1 MPEEV
6 FILFALLV
14 MSTFGLTMTSMI
26 LRHRRRSKGATGSSE
41 ASMTTSDLEHM
52 MRRAVEDATAPLT
65 AKVEDLAMEIIRMGG
80 SVNQLEAHAT
90 GSSISLDEIEQ
101 EEVLDVTSVSA
112 TRERN

>member
-1 MPEEV
+1 
-6 FILFALLV
+6 
-14 MSTFGLTMTSMI
+14 
-26 LRHRRRSKGATGSSE
+26 
-41 ASMTTSDLEHM
+41 MTTSDLEHM

-80 SVNQLEAHAT
+80 SVNQLEAHDT